1 MSQFVR
7 IAEPIKVAG
16 SYLKNKSFRP
26 SKFRWNNNTFT
37 IAEITFVANTKDG
50 GISKRLYSVL
60 AHDASKIR
68 QKTTAKNSTLFRL
81 EFNLVTEQ
89 WQILEIWS
97 E

>member
-7 IAEPIKVAG
+7 IAEPIEVAG
-16 SYLKNKSFRP
+16 SYLKNKSFKP
-26 SKFRWNNNTFT
+26 SKFRWKNTTFA

-50 GISKRLYSVL
+50 GINKRLYSVL
-60 AHDASKIR
+60 AHGASEEIDQR
-68 QKTTAKNSTLFRL
+68 AATNNTLYRL
-81 EFNLVTEQ
+81 EFNLATEQ